1 MARLLALGFAEDWAR
16 IALRR
21 TKGNVDE
28 AIAFCIDSGAL
39 DTESECV
46 SVVVRESDEGKKK
59 KKKKK
64 LWPFRKKEPPAPLP
78 HSLTQHS
85 LQQQQQLQLQR
96 VSLQSE
102 SLYHSQH
109 SHASECASEEVEEE
123 VPRVE
128 KFPSSELPAYED
140 LAPLPHSLTALVSD
154 DRTTQSP
161 SLHEEPPHANTEYTS
176 EEASEGVGKDEQRI
190 ITPPMSYNEALQS
203 SSPSLTL
210 VQESVSERVSE
221 RVSEDVSDSQEQEC
235 PLVEGSVDRTDAE
248 TDQYTSKEVSEEVS
262 EEVNQEVS
270 KEVSKEASKEES
282 KDTSKDTSKEGS
294 KEASKE
300 ASKDTSKEVSKEVSN
315 EESKEVSEEVSEEV
329 REEASKEA
337 SKEESKDTS
346 KDTSKEGSKEASK
359 EASKDTSKDTSKES
373 SAKST
378 HTHTHSLPRNHAKR
392 KDFLILSRSNSASS
406 SASMKAST
414 PGKEGAPLTSSLS
427 HCSASDVTC
436 KLSSGKLSPP
446 PPYISPPLDEDEME
460 SEDKQ
465 HVAVKKGQG
474 GVDSD
479 EVTLR
484 LLEWEKETHKKEGSP
499 PTAAASVL
507 PVVKKEGS
515 LSTASVSVVEQEKSS
530 DQTSPGGETSVAK
543 VSPDE
548 DDNEYDTTLD
558 ISSPKMS
565 NQEVNTLL

>member
-1 MARLLALGFAEDWAR
+1 M
-16 IALRR
+16 
-21 TKGNVDE
+21 
-28 AIAFCIDSGAL
+28 
-39 DTESECV
+39 
-46 SVVVRESDEGKKK
+46 
-59 KKKKK
+59 
-64 LWPFRKKEPPAPLP
+64 
-78 HSLTQHS
+78 
-85 LQQQQQLQLQR
+85 
-96 VSLQSE
+96 
-102 SLYHSQH
+102 
-109 SHASECASEEVEEE
+109 
-123 VPRVE
+123 
-128 KFPSSELPAYED
+128 
-140 LAPLPHSLTALVSD
+140 
-154 DRTTQSP
+154 
-161 SLHEEPPHANTEYTS
+161 
-176 EEASEGVGKDEQRI
+176 
-190 ITPPMSYNEALQS
+190 
-203 SSPSLTL
+203 
-210 VQESVSERVSE
+210 
-221 RVSEDVSDSQEQEC
+221 
-235 PLVEGSVDRTDAE
+235 
-248 TDQYTSKEVSEEVS
+248 S

-270 KEVSKEASKEES
+270 KEVSKEASKEVS
-282 KDTSKDTSKEGS
+282 KEESKEGS
-294 KEASKE
+294 KEVSE
-300 ASKDTSKEVSKEVSN
+300 EVSKEESN
-315 EESKEVSEEVSEEV
+315 EESKEVS
-329 REEASKEA
+329 KEA
-337 SKEESKDTS
+337 
-346 KDTSKEGSKEASK
+346 
-359 EASKDTSKDTSKES
+359 SKDTSKES

-406 SASMKAST
+406 SVSMKAST

-484 LLEWEKETHKKEGSP
+484 LLEWEKETRKKEGSP

-565 NQEVNTLL
+565 NQEVIHCYDWLSRVVKLSMWNNLTGANVCNMCFK